1 MEKPDLVE
9 KKVID
14 SPSYR
19 RFAADRFSLR
29 LTDHLAQL
37 TFSLDTV
44 DGEERECTV
53 REATAL
59 MTLKSLKVLQL
70 LLAGIVTQTEREL
83 GAIPVDPQFEERMK
97 SLIEGRT
104 DVKRG

>member
-1 MEKPDLVE
+1 
-9 KKVID
+9 
-14 SPSYR
+14 
-19 RFAADRFSLR
+19 
-29 LTDHLAQL
+29 
-37 TFSLDTV
+37 
-44 DGEERECTV
+44 
-53 REATAL
+53 